1 MGLVVRK
8 DASWNSFEEL
18 ITYAKNNP
26 GKVKYTTSAVNDF
39 NHLIIQNIARINGIK
54 WDCIPATGEATAIPM
69 VLGGHVAFFAGV
81 SSWLPLV
88 EAGKLK
94 ILVAFGGKKRM
105 FPDVPTYQELGYDFP
120 SESHLIIIGPP
131 SVPDPIVKKLH
142 DAFKNAMEEPQYEEV
157 LKKMNMQREYRGS
170 AELKEYLV
178 DFNTLWVDLLNKMDI
193 KKKE

>member
-1 MGLVVRK
+1 
-8 DASWNSFEEL
+8 
-18 ITYAKNNP
+18 
-26 GKVKYTTSAVNDF
+26 
-39 NHLIIQNIARINGIK
+39 
-54 WDCIPATGEATAIPM
+54 M

-120 SESHLIIIGPP
+120 SESLLIIIGPP